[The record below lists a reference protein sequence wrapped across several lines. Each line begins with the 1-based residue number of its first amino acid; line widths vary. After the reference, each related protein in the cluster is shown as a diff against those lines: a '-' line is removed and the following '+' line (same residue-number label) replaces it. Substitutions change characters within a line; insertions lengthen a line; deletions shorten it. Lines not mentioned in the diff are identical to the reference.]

1 MLGQLQ
7 WYKFF
12 LIISLVFFLQGCN
25 YEDIKL
31 SQKDL
36 SNPDAL
42 VKALKGGINPKRQ
55 KMAENLYQDGLEM
68 SKQKRWGP
76 AFKNFG
82 ASALYYPTAKA
93 FVGTSNSMANST
105 FGNEKDKGIGRLKAI
120 KKYLISAIA
129 VDEIQNK
136 LSKDEV
142 AKVKN
147 DIICIGDF
155 LTSKIKK
162 DDCIYVVTTLNT
174 LKKD

>member
-55 KMAENLYQDGLEM
+55 KMAEDIYQDGLEM

-82 ASALYYPTAKA
+82 TSALYYPTAKA
-93 FVGTSNSMANST
+93 LIETSKALANSSLS
-105 FGNEKDKGIGRLKAI
+105 NEKVKGISRLKRI
-120 KKYLISAIA
+120 KKHLISAIA
-129 VDEIQNK
+129 VDEIQK
-136 LSKDEV
+136 ELSKDEV

-147 DIICIGDF
+147 DIVCIGDF

-162 DDCIYVVTTLNT
+162 DNCIYVVTTLNT
-174 LKKD
+174 LNKD